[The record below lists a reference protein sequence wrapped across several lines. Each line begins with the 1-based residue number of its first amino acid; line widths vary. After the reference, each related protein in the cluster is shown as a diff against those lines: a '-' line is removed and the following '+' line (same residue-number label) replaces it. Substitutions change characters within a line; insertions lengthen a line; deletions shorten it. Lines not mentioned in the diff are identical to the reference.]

1 MKAKYWNARKLFY
14 EKGSLIKVN
23 ITVRCHNPR
32 RALTHRELFPRN
44 GHSIFCLHVI
54 LLQPL
59 TCCLSCVTRHVKNMT
74 KWRAKATFAMTIKK
88 VWLRVTKVHGIINL
102 RKRWTKL
109 KRSRSLIQVKTS
121 QILTIQDRLL
131 KKIMLPSLGS
141 AFFVLFF
148 FFLVFPICMVRWTS
162 KRRMWL
168 WNSHEDHIARCE
180 QSGCHHFIGWRHIL
194 WIYFSGEG
202 VTCLQMPKTH
212 NRFSQEYHVFKWIN
226 RVCWIDAF

>member
-74 KWRAKATFAMTIKK
+74 KWRAKPTFAMTIKK

-102 RKRWTKL
+102 RKRWMKL
-109 KRSRSLIQVKTS
+109 GRSRSLIQVKTS

-141 AFFVLFF
+141 AFFVLLFF
-148 FFLVFPICMVRWTS
+148 FFSFPHLYGALNFKKENVTVKFPRRSYCSLWAVWVPSFHWLAAYPVDILLRWRCDIS
-162 KRRMWL
+162 SNAK
-168 WNSHEDHIARCE
+168 NS
-180 QSGCHHFIGWRHIL
+180 QSLFTRIP
-194 WIYFSGEG
+194 
-202 VTCLQMPKTH
+202 CL
-212 NRFSQEYHVFKWIN
+212 
-226 RVCWIDAF
+226 